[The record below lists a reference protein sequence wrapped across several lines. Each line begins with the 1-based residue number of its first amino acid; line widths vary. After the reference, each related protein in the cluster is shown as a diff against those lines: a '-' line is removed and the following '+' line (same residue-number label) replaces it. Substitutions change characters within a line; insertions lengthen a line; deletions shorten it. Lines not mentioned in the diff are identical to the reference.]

1 MHLLLTSVTFAQL
14 PAPAPPAAVSATG
27 VTEVER
33 VIVTGSNI
41 PTAQETGPNP
51 VDTYRPADLEK
62 LGIRNATD
70 LQTFLPQ
77 EAGGTV
83 NLNIA
88 NGGDGSVQLNLRG
101 FLPKE
106 TLILVDGKRVAY
118 GSLGVAGASQS
129 VDINLLPF
137 VMIDHIDILKDGAS
151 AVYGAD
157 AVAGVVNFFLVH
169 KFRGLEIGGSYG
181 NTNLGASN
189 EMGEWEAW
197 LKAGTGDDKTD
208 IVVIA
213 DFWERTGGLFSR
225 DRDISSNAFQLP
237 WGGFDSRSGNEP
249 GRIGDQGF
257 VGFRLIPKLF
267 FSAKSPP
274 PHSAPNAATSPFYKS
289 PFAVNPNAYP
299 GAPGIIGPNASQH
312 VPQTGTDYKGGGD
325 YFFYNFAAFTPALP
339 PADRQ
344 SFYGSF
350 IRDICDKYLQ
360 VFGDF
365 KYVRSFFDSSLAAVP
380 FTPDP
385 FKIPGTNVGFSPSG
399 ISVPISNP
407 FNPFT
412 VADATLDING
422 VSTPITTGVRF
433 RGIND
438 TGKRSEK
445 FTYWDSLFDVGL
457 RGEMGEFGDYF
468 KTWNW
473 EAGFRYSRNEGQ
485 DLSIG
490 EVSQPGLRDA
500 LLDTNPATA
509 FNPFLGFLGHNSKAA
524 RSGVYVTLHNSGEF
538 ELPLGY
544 ATINGDL
551 FNLPAGPVSFA
562 IGGEY
567 RGERMTR
574 DRDPLNETFQS
585 IGSVDGQG
593 FRVNR
598 DVWSIYQEVRVPFT
612 SPTWNFPGFYS
623 FEVDFA
629 EREEWYS
636 QNTSTVLT
644 PFQPATSSQYN
655 GQKPKVS
662 VRWQPLDPKYIGA
675 LTLRGSYTEAFHA
688 PTLFEIS
695 PAGEQNFPQVT
706 RGADPFS
713 RLTEGQIE
721 ERLTGNPLLQPEVAY
736 EWSYGIVYSPK
747 WLKGLTLSADWW
759 HIDLRSLISSLGA
772 GFIIEADLPGLV
784 FRTPPPPGTPPLKNG
799 QPDRGAVTL
808 VIDPNENLSGAI
820 FEGLDYEVIYILES
834 SIFGHG
840 NYGRLTFTVNGTWL
854 SRAELQVRS
863 DIKRFGI
870 AGEFAPPGFALTS
883 SLPWNRANFSL
894 YYDGPADTWMQG
906 LDTGA
911 VIHWVGQYNDDNLS
925 LTGSPKLNM
934 PRTGGPGDN
943 AAPFP
948 QRARKVAA
956 WTTLD
961 LIASYT
967 FNLPPPAPAEVPGFA
982 KDGGKN
988 LKMKDGKEKNVMP
1001 VSTAESNPCGWRAW
1015 LNNTT
1020 ISLGMQN
1027 VLDTDPPFVAASF
1040 ENGYDESLATIKGRF
1055 WYVQLKKRF

>member
-1 MHLLLTSVTFAQL
+1 M
-14 PAPAPPAAVSATG
+14 
-27 VTEVER
+27 
-33 VIVTGSNI
+33 
-41 PTAQETGPNP
+41 
-51 VDTYRPADLEK
+51 
-62 LGIRNATD
+62 
-70 LQTFLPQ
+70 
-77 EAGGTV
+77 
-83 NLNIA
+83 
-88 NGGDGSVQLNLRG
+88 
-101 FLPKE
+101 
-106 TLILVDGKRVAY
+106 
-118 GSLGVAGASQS
+118 
-129 VDINLLPF
+129 
-137 VMIDHIDILKDGAS
+137 
-151 AVYGAD
+151 
-157 AVAGVVNFFLVH
+157 
-169 KFRGLEIGGSYG
+169 
-181 NTNLGASN
+181 
-189 EMGEWEAW
+189 
-197 LKAGTGDDKTD
+197 
-208 IVVIA
+208 
-213 DFWERTGGLFSR
+213 
-225 DRDISSNAFQLP
+225 
-237 WGGFDSRSGNEP
+237 
-249 GRIGDQGF
+249 
-257 VGFRLIPKLF
+257 IPKLF

-312 VPQTGTDYKGGGD
+312 VPQFGTDYKGGGD

-344 SFYGSF
+344 AYYGSF

-360 VFGDF
+360 VFADF
-365 KYVRSFFDSSLAAVP
+365 KYVRSYFDSSLAAVP
-380 FTPDP
+380 FVPDP
-385 FKIPGTNVGFSPSG
+385 FKVPGMNVGFSPSG

-412 VADATLDING
+412 VADNTVIVNG
-422 VSTPITTGVRF
+422 VGIPVTTGVTF

-473 EAGFRYSRNEGQ
+473 ELGFRYSRNEGQ

-509 FNPFLGFLGHNSKAA
+509 FNPFLGLLGHNSKAA

-544 ATINGDL
+544 ATFNGDL

-574 DRDPLNETFQS
+574 DRDSLNQTFQS
-585 IGSVDGQG
+585 IGSTDGQG

-612 SPTWNFPGFYS
+612 SPTWNFPAFYN

-636 QNTSTVLT
+636 QNTATVLA

-655 GQKPKVS
+655 GQRPKVS

-736 EWSYGIVYSPK
+736 EWSYGIVYNPK

-772 GFIIEADLPGLV
+772 GFIIDADLPGLV
-784 FRTPPPPGTPPLKNG
+784 FRTPPPPGTPPLPNG

-820 FEGLDYEVIYILES
+820 FEGLDYEVIYILDS
-834 SIFGHG
+834 GIFGHG
-840 NYGRLTFTVNGTWL
+840 DFGRLTFTVNGTWL

-894 YYDGPADTWMQG
+894 YYDGPTDTWMQG
-906 LDTGA
+906 MDVGA
-911 VIHWVGQYNDDNLS
+911 VIHWVGQYNDDNVS

-934 PRTGGPGDN
+934 PITGGPN
-943 AAPFP
+943 SPANYPF
-948 QRARKVAA
+948 RARKVAA

-967 FNLPPPAPAEVPGFA
+967 FNLPPPAPAPVPGFA

-988 LKMKDGKEKNVMP
+988 VKMKDGKEKNVIP
-1001 VSTAESNPCGWRAW
+1001 VSTAEYNPCGWRVW

-1020 ISLGMQN
+1020 VTLGMQN
-1027 VLDTDPPFVAASF
+1027 VFDSDPPFVAGSF
-1040 ENGYDESLATIKGRF
+1040 ENGYDESLTTIKGRF
-1055 WYVQLKKRF
+1055 WYAQLKKRF

>member
-14 PAPAPPAAVSATG
+14 PAPAPPAGVSGTG
-27 VTEVER
+27 EAEVER

-51 VDTYRPADLEK
+51 VDTYRPADIEK

-106 TLILVDGKRVAY
+106 TLVLVDGKRVAY

-129 VDINLLPF
+129 VDINLIPF
-137 VMIDHIDILKDGAS
+137 PMIDHIDILKDGAS

-189 EMGEWEAW
+189 EMGECEAW
-197 LKAGTGDDKTD
+197 IKAGTGDDKTD

-213 DFWERTGGLFSR
+213 DFWERTGGLFSS
-225 DRDISSNAFQLP
+225 DRDISSNAFQIP
-237 WGGFDSRSGNEP
+237 WGGFDVRSGNEP
-249 GRIGDQGF
+249 GRIG
-257 VGFRLIPKLF
+257 GFRLIPKLF
-267 FSAKSPP
+267 FSANSPL
-274 PHSAPNAATSPFYKS
+274 PHSAPNAATSPFYKRPYF
-289 PFAVNPNAYP
+289 PFLNLPPPLGPGIPPGTPGFINPNAYP
-299 GAPGIIGPNASQH
+299 GAPGIIGPHAAQFF
-312 VPQTGTDYKGGGD
+312 PQTGTDYKGGGD

-422 VSTPITTGVRF
+422 VPTPITTGVRF

-490 EVSQPGLRDA
+490 EVSQPC
-500 LLDTNPATA
+500 
-509 FNPFLGFLGHNSKAA
+509 
-524 RSGVYVTLHNSGEF
+524 
-538 ELPLGY
+538 
-544 ATINGDL
+544 
-551 FNLPAGPVSFA
+551 
-562 IGGEY
+562 Y
-567 RGERMTR
+567 R
-574 DRDPLNETFQS
+574 
-585 IGSVDGQG
+585 
-593 FRVNR
+593 
-598 DVWSIYQEVRVPFT
+598 
-612 SPTWNFPGFYS
+612 
-623 FEVDFA
+623 
-629 EREEWYS
+629 
-636 QNTSTVLT
+636 
-644 PFQPATSSQYN
+644 
-655 GQKPKVS
+655 
-662 VRWQPLDPKYIGA
+662 
-675 LTLRGSYTEAFHA
+675 
-688 PTLFEIS
+688 
-695 PAGEQNFPQVT
+695 
-706 RGADPFS
+706 
-713 RLTEGQIE
+713 
-721 ERLTGNPLLQPEVAY
+721 
-736 EWSYGIVYSPK
+736 
-747 WLKGLTLSADWW
+747 
-759 HIDLRSLISSLGA
+759 
-772 GFIIEADLPGLV
+772 
-784 FRTPPPPGTPPLKNG
+784 
-799 QPDRGAVTL
+799 
-808 VIDPNENLSGAI
+808 
-820 FEGLDYEVIYILES
+820 
-834 SIFGHG
+834 
-840 NYGRLTFTVNGTWL
+840 
-854 SRAELQVRS
+854 
-863 DIKRFGI
+863 
-870 AGEFAPPGFALTS
+870 
-883 SLPWNRANFSL
+883 
-894 YYDGPADTWMQG
+894 
-906 LDTGA
+906 
-911 VIHWVGQYNDDNLS
+911 
-925 LTGSPKLNM
+925 
-934 PRTGGPGDN
+934 
-943 AAPFP
+943 
-948 QRARKVAA
+948 
-956 WTTLD
+956 
-961 LIASYT
+961 
-967 FNLPPPAPAEVPGFA
+967 
-982 KDGGKN
+982 
-988 LKMKDGKEKNVMP
+988 
-1001 VSTAESNPCGWRAW
+1001 
-1015 LNNTT
+1015 
-1020 ISLGMQN
+1020 
-1027 VLDTDPPFVAASF
+1027 
-1040 ENGYDESLATIKGRF
+1040 
-1055 WYVQLKKRF
+1055 